1 MLRTLGVLGG
11 MGPLATASFMN
22 QVIALSPAK
31 NDQEHIPMFIRNIP
45 QIPDRTNFL
54 MGIEDENPF
63 FELKKGFN
71 QLTSLGVSCI
81 VIPCNTAHYWY
92 NALTQNADVHTISI
106 VQSVIKRAKAT
117 GKRKVGILATTAT
130 LNMRI
135 YQTAFSKHNIE
146 FIEPNEQQ
154 QTFIMQ
160 GITAVKSGDL
170 TSGHNLLKQ
179 SYELMLAHGADTVLF
194 GCTEIPLVLNE
205 QVFNSPDTCLDT
217 IAILAQECVNWA
229 YTSTQQSTHLFSSL
243 A

>member
-31 NDQEHIPMFIRNIP
+31 SDQEHIPMFIRNIP
-45 QIPDRTNFL
+45 QIPDRTKFL

-71 QLTSLGVSCI
+71 ELTSLGVSCI

-92 NALTQNADVHTISI
+92 DALTQNADVHTISI

-135 YQTAFSKHNIE
+135 YQTAFSEHNIE

-154 QTFIMQ
+154 QALVMQ
-160 GITAVKSGDL
+160 GITAVKSG
-170 TSGHNLLKQ
+170 NLALGRTLLSQ
-179 SYELMLAHGADTVLF
+179 SYEQMLAQGADAVLF

-205 QVFNSPDTCLDT
+205 QASKLPETCLDT

-229 YTSTQQSTHLFSSL
+229 YSL
-243 A
+243 KQAEQLLSVA

>member
-1 MLRTLGVLGG
+1 MLRTLGILGG

-31 NDQEHIPMFIRNIP
+31 SDQEHIPMFIRNIP
-45 QIPDRTNFL
+45 QIPDRTKFL

-71 QLTSLGVSCI
+71 ELTSLGVSCI

-92 NALTQNADVHTISI
+92 DALTQNADVHTISI

-135 YQTAFSKHNIE
+135 YQTAFSEHNIE

-154 QTFIMQ
+154 QVLVMQ
-160 GITAVKSGDL
+160 GITAVKSG
-170 TSGHNLLKQ
+170 NLALGRTLLSQ
-179 SYELMLAHGADTVLF
+179 SYEQMLAQGADAVLF

-205 QVFNSPDTCLDT
+205 QASKSPETCLDT

-229 YTSTQQSTHLFSSL
+229 YSL
-243 A
+243 KQAEQLLSVA

>member
-31 NDQEHIPMFIRNIP
+31 SDQEHIPMFIRNIP
-45 QIPDRTNFL
+45 QIPDRTKFL

-71 QLTSLGVSCI
+71 ELTSLGVSCI

-92 NALTQNADVHTISI
+92 DALTQNADVHTISI

-135 YQTAFSKHNIE
+135 YQTAFSEHNIE

-154 QTFIMQ
+154 QVLVMQ
-160 GITAVKSGDL
+160 GITAVKSG
-170 TSGHNLLKQ
+170 NLALGRTLLSQ
-179 SYELMLAHGADTVLF
+179 SYEQMLAQGADAVLF

-205 QVFNSPDTCLDT
+205 QASKSPETCLDT

-229 YTSTQQSTHLFSSL
+229 YSL
-243 A
+243 KQAEQLLSVA

>member
-31 NDQEHIPMFIRNIP
+31 SDQEHIPMFIRNIP
-45 QIPDRTNFL
+45 QIPDRTKFL

-71 QLTSLGVSCI
+71 ELTSLGVSCI

-92 NALTQNADVHTISI
+92 DALTQNADVHTISI
-106 VQSVIKRAKAT
+106 VQSVIKRTKAT

-135 YQTAFSKHNIE
+135 YQTAFSEHNIE

-154 QTFIMQ
+154 QALVMQ
-160 GITAVKSGDL
+160 GITAVKSG
-170 TSGHNLLKQ
+170 NLALGRSLLSQ
-179 SYELMLAHGADTVLF
+179 SYEQMLAQGADAVLF

-205 QVFNSPDTCLDT
+205 QASKSPETCLDT

-229 YTSTQQSTHLFSSL
+229 YSL
-243 A
+243 KQAEQLLSVA

>member
-45 QIPDRTNFL
+45 QIPDRTKFL
-54 MGIEDENPF
+54 MGLEDENPF
-63 FELKKGFN
+63 FELKKGFKE
-71 QLTSLGVSCI
+71 LTSLGVSCI

-92 NALTQNADVHTISI
+92 DALTKNADVHTISI
-106 VQSVIKRAKAT
+106 VKSVIKQVKTT
-117 GKRKVGILATTAT
+117 GKQKVGILATTAT
-130 LNMRI
+130 LNMGI
-135 YQTAFSKHNIE
+135 YQNAFKQHNID
-146 FIEPNEQQ
+146 FVEPNSQQ
-154 QTFIMQ
+154 QAAIMD
-160 GITAVKSGDL
+160 GITAVKAGDL
-170 TSGHNLLKQ
+170 NKGRHLLSKA
-179 SYELMLAHGADTVLF
+179 YDLMLAQGADCVLF

-205 QVFNSPDTCLDT
+205 QAKHSPDTCLDT

-229 YTSTQQSTHLFSSL
+229 YANAHQSTLSSV

>member
-31 NDQEHIPMFIRNIP
+31 SDQEHIPMFIRNIP
-45 QIPDRTNFL
+45 QIPDRTKFL

-71 QLTSLGVSCI
+71 ELTSLGVSCI

-92 NALTQNADVHTISI
+92 DALTQNADVHAISI

-135 YQTAFSKHNIE
+135 YQTAFSEHNIE

-154 QTFIMQ
+154 QALVMQ
-160 GITAVKSGDL
+160 GITAVKSG
-170 TSGHNLLKQ
+170 NLALGRTLLSQ
-179 SYELMLAHGADTVLF
+179 SYEQMLAQGADAVLF

-205 QVFNSPDTCLDT
+205 QASKSPETCLNT

-229 YTSTQQSTHLFSSL
+229 YSL
-243 A
+243 KQAEQLLSVA

>member
-31 NDQEHIPMFIRNIP
+31 SDQEHIPMFIRNIP
-45 QIPDRTNFL
+45 QIPDRTKFL

-71 QLTSLGVSCI
+71 ELTSLGVSCI

-92 NALTQNADVHTISI
+92 DALTQNADVHTISI

-135 YQTAFSKHNIE
+135 YQTAFSEHNIE

-154 QTFIMQ
+154 QALVMQ
-160 GITAVKSGDL
+160 GITAVKSG
-170 TSGHNLLKQ
+170 NLALGRTLLSQ
-179 SYELMLAHGADTVLF
+179 SYEQMLAQGADAVLF

-205 QVFNSPDTCLDT
+205 QASKSPETCLDT

-229 YTSTQQSTHLFSSL
+229 YSL
-243 A
+243 KQAEQLLSVA

>member
-31 NDQEHIPMFIRNIP
+31 SDQEHIPMFIRNIP
-45 QIPDRTNFL
+45 QIPDRTKFL

-71 QLTSLGVSCI
+71 ELTSLGVSCI

-92 NALTQNADVHTISI
+92 DALTQNADVHTISI

-135 YQTAFSKHNIE
+135 YQTAFSEHNIE

-154 QTFIMQ
+154 QALVMQ
-160 GITAVKSGDL
+160 GITAVKSG
-170 TSGHNLLKQ
+170 NLALGRTLLSQ
-179 SYELMLAHGADTVLF
+179 SYEKMLAQGADAVLF

-205 QVFNSPDTCLDT
+205 QASKSPETCLDT

-229 YTSTQQSTHLFSSL
+229 YSL
-243 A
+243 KQAEQLLSVA

>member
-31 NDQEHIPMFIRNIP
+31 SDQEHIPMFIRNIP
-45 QIPDRTNFL
+45 QIPDRTKFL

-71 QLTSLGVSCI
+71 ELTSLGVSCI

-92 NALTQNADVHTISI
+92 DALTQNADVRTISI

-135 YQTAFSKHNIE
+135 YQTAFSEHNIE

-154 QTFIMQ
+154 QALVMQ
-160 GITAVKSGDL
+160 GITAVKSG
-170 TSGHNLLKQ
+170 NLALGRTLLSQ
-179 SYELMLAHGADTVLF
+179 SYEQMLAQGADAVLF

-205 QVFNSPDTCLDT
+205 QASKSPETCLDT

-229 YTSTQQSTHLFSSL
+229 YSL
-243 A
+243 KQAEQLLSVA

>member
-31 NDQEHIPMFIRNIP
+31 SDQEHIPMFIRNIP
-45 QIPDRTNFL
+45 QIPDRTKFL

-71 QLTSLGVSCI
+71 ELTSLGVSCI

-92 NALTQNADVHTISI
+92 DALTQNADVHTISI

-135 YQTAFSKHNIE
+135 YQTAFSEHNIE

-154 QTFIMQ
+154 QALVMQ
-160 GITAVKSGDL
+160 GITAVKSG
-170 TSGHNLLKQ
+170 NLALGRTLLSQ
-179 SYELMLAHGADTVLF
+179 SYEQMLAQGADAVLF

-205 QVFNSPDTCLDT
+205 QASKSPETCLNT

-229 YTSTQQSTHLFSSL
+229 YSL
-243 A
+243 KQAEQLLSVA

>member
-31 NDQEHIPMFIRNIP
+31 SDQEHIPMFIRNIP
-45 QIPDRTNFL
+45 QIPDRTKFL

-63 FELKKGFN
+63 FDLKKGFN
-71 QLTSLGVSCI
+71 ELTSLGVSCI

-92 NALTQNADVHTISI
+92 DALTQNADVHTISI

-135 YQTAFSKHNIE
+135 YQTAFSEHNIE

-154 QTFIMQ
+154 QALVMQ
-160 GITAVKSGDL
+160 GITAVKSG
-170 TSGHNLLKQ
+170 NLALGRTLLSQ
-179 SYELMLAHGADTVLF
+179 SYEQMLAQGADAVLF

-205 QVFNSPDTCLDT
+205 QASKSPETCLNT

-229 YTSTQQSTHLFSSL
+229 YSL
-243 A
+243 KQAEQLLSVA

>member
-31 NDQEHIPMFIRNIP
+31 SDQEHIPMFIRNIP
-45 QIPDRTNFL
+45 QIPDRTKFL

-71 QLTSLGVSCI
+71 ELTSLGVSCI

-92 NALTQNADVHTISI
+92 DALTQNADVHTISI

-135 YQTAFSKHNIE
+135 YQTAFSEHNIE

-154 QTFIMQ
+154 QVLVMQ
-160 GITAVKSGDL
+160 GITAVKSG
-170 TSGHNLLKQ
+170 NLALGRTLLSQ
-179 SYELMLAHGADTVLF
+179 SYEQMLTQGADAVLF

-205 QVFNSPDTCLDT
+205 QASKSPETCLDT

-229 YTSTQQSTHLFSSL
+229 YSL
-243 A
+243 KQAEQLLSVA

>member
-1 MLRTLGVLGG
+1 
-11 MGPLATASFMN
+11 
-22 QVIALSPAK
+22 
-31 NDQEHIPMFIRNIP
+31 
-45 QIPDRTNFL
+45 

-71 QLTSLGVSCI
+71 ELTSLGVSCI

-92 NALTQNADVHTISI
+92 DALTQNADVHTISI

-135 YQTAFSKHNIE
+135 YQTAFSEHNIE

-154 QTFIMQ
+154 QALVMQ
-160 GITAVKSGDL
+160 GITAVKSG
-170 TSGHNLLKQ
+170 NLALGRTLLSQ
-179 SYELMLAHGADTVLF
+179 SYEKMLAQGADAVLF

-205 QVFNSPDTCLDT
+205 QASKSPETCLDT

-229 YTSTQQSTHLFSSL
+229 YSL
-243 A
+243 KQAEQLLSVA